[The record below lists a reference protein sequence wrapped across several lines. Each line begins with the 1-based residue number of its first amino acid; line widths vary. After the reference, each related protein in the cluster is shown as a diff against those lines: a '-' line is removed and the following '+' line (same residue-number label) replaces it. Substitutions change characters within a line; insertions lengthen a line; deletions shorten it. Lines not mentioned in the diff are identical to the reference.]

1 GLDGQDVRQVARLL
15 HPVAL
20 LSAGDRRVASGKGP
34 EEHRLRLL
42 RRVLRALTGFL
53 VRGFPD
59 APGDPR
65 SGRRD
70 HGRVDEPGRSA
81 PSPRRV
87 RCSVLQDRGHRGCS
101 RSLLRYDL
109 VSRDRLVCS
118 LEAWTGGAGGVRGV
132 TGARGARALLR
143 GGWASSGCSTSA
155 ASSRERVWLSP
166 LTPPAPPI
174 HVHS

>member
-1 GLDGQDVRQVARLL
+1 M
-15 HPVAL
+15 
-20 LSAGDRRVASGKGP
+20 AGGKGP

-59 APGDPR
+59 APGHSR

-70 HGRVDEPGRSA
+70 HGRFDEPGRSA
-81 PSPRRV
+81 PSAGRL
-87 RCSVLQDRGHRGCS
+87 RCSVLQDRWHRGRS

-118 LEAWTGGAGGVRGV
+118 LEAWTGGVGGVRGV
-132 TGARGARALLR
+132 TGPRGARALLR
-143 GGWASSGCSTSA
+143 GGWAPSGRSTSA
-155 ASSRERVWLSP
+155 ASFTGTGPVDPSHTPGATRPRSRCVTA
-166 LTPPAPPI
+166 TPGQTCENP
-174 HVHS
+174 VL